1 MNDFFFRMQLHF
13 CGDLQLH
20 VQAKLQSQPQLNFSF
35 SRGQQQVQLITL
47 DRPASLDSLLEMPN
61 LLGYA

>member
-1 MNDFFFRMQLHF
+1 LQF

-20 VQAKLQSQPQLNFSF
+20 VQAKLQFQPQLNFLLAEVSNK
-35 SRGQQQVQLITL
+35 VQLITL
-47 DRPASLDSLLEMPN
+47 DRPASPDSLLEMPY

>member
-1 MNDFFFRMQLHF
+1 MISFFECSCISVAIYSYMCR
-13 CGDLQLH
+13 
-20 VQAKLQSQPQLNFSF
+20 QSCKVNPNSIFLLAEVSNK
-35 SRGQQQVQLITL
+35 VQLITL